1 MVALPTLV
9 TIFTICASAELAGR
23 LRGGKGPF
31 GWVAALPWDNPMM
44 LAVTFSFVMLGFGG
58 AGGLINMS
66 YQLDAS
72 IHNTQWITGHFHL
85 IFAGAIVIMYF
96 AIAYDLW
103 PHLTG
108 RALNSVR
115 LMKAQLW
122 LWFVGMIVTTFPWH
136 YVGILGMPR
145 RMASYDYAN
154 PAIAPQALSVSI
166 SVFGGLLLV
175 VSAGLFFA
183 VLIRGHRAAQTDPGE
198 YRFSVAVHEPVRV
211 PVALNGFALWLT
223 LMIALTAINYGYPV
237 VQLLALKGNA
247 VPAVYV
253 GAAR

>member
-1 MVALPTLV
+1 GAYLWGWTAVGAAIEVIVLILPVALGLKTTIDAGLSRVFFSWTLHAIVYFWLMPTYIAYYTIFPRAIGGRLYSDAMARIAFILFAEPQVGAGFKFIQSVFTALVALPTLV

-31 GWVAALPWDNPMM
+31 GWVAALPWGNPMM

-103 PHLTG
+103 PHLT
-108 RALNSVR
+108 
-115 LMKAQLW
+115 
-122 LWFVGMIVTTFPWH
+122 
-136 YVGILGMPR
+136 
-145 RMASYDYAN
+145 
-154 PAIAPQALSVSI
+154 
-166 SVFGGLLLV
+166 
-175 VSAGLFFA
+175 
-183 VLIRGHRAAQTDPGE
+183 
-198 YRFSVAVHEPVRV
+198 
-211 PVALNGFALWLT
+211 
-223 LMIALTAINYGYPV
+223 
-237 VQLLALKGNA
+237 
-247 VPAVYV
+247 
-253 GAAR
+253 